1 MSARPPLGPITLLA
15 LGVNGI
21 VGVGIFVAPPTVARA
36 FPGAAGALLYPA
48 IAIACLPVALVYA
61 RLSRAFP
68 TDGGPALYA
77 ARAFG
82 PRVAS
87 AIGAVVWVSALFS
100 SAAVTRALADRFGY
114 AAISI
119 ALSILLALVN
129 LRGLRLSAWAWT
141 TLTVAKLTP
150 LIVLALYGLTASHPS
165 TPASTYQPLTAASS
179 ARGAA
184 MLAVLFALQ
193 GFEIVALPAGQ
204 AREPEKNVPRATI
217 GALLVAGTLYALVH
231 LACARGLP
239 MLATSKAAIPEA
251 SAVLGGA
258 RLSRAIDVGVTAS
271 IAGIVIGMHAMT
283 PRYLSALTRERQS
296 EVPRTAI
303 LVTAVTIALLCMFSS
318 LPQLLS
324 LSSIAVLAQ
333 FGTTAIALIVLASK
347 RVAGLTKRD
356 LWPAPLAL
364 VVVAVLLSQALL
376 REIAL
381 AAAVALAGTILAS
394 FLARRS
400 ENAYFPRRPG

>member
-1 MSARPPLGPITLLA
+1 MPARPPLGPITLLA

-77 ARAFG
+77 VKAFG

-114 AAISI
+114 AAIAI
-119 ALSILLALVN
+119 ALAIVLAIVN

-150 LIVLALYGLTASHPS
+150 LIVLALYGLAASHPS
-165 TPASTYQPLTAASS
+165 APASAYQPM

-204 AREPEKNVPRATI
+204 ARDPEKNVPRATI
-217 GALLVAGTLYALVH
+217 GALLVAGALYALVH

-239 MLATSKAAIPEA
+239 LLATSKAAIPEA

-283 PRYLSALTRERQS
+283 PRYLSALTSERQS

-333 FGTTAIALIVLASK
+333 FGTTAIALMVLAPK

-364 VVVAVLLSQALL
+364 LVVAVLLSQALL
-376 REIAL
+376 KEIAL
-381 AAAVALAGTILAS
+381 AAAVALAGAILAS

-400 ENAYFPRRPG
+400 ENA